1 MPKPTLT
8 WIDKF
13 RVAIRGVRWGITG
26 QASFSIHIPVALIV
40 ILLGALLRI
49 ESAEW
54 IALIFSI
61 GLVFTAEL
69 FNSAIEVLFQGLNPD
84 QQDRFWKSLDIA
96 AGAVLV
102 ASLTALVIG
111 FIIFIPRLFAMF
123 QQ

>member
-111 FIIFIPRLFAMF
+111 CIIFIPRLFAMF

>member
-13 RVAIRGVRWGITG
+13 RVAIRGIRWGITG